1 MKLVRHGQ
9 PGAERAGAID
19 NQGMVRDLSLLV
31 PDLTPEWLSPERL
44 AAVAAIELHRMP
56 MVEQGTRLGPPVSGT
71 RQFIAIGLNY
81 RLHAI
86 ESNLDIP
93 SEPVVFSKAVTA
105 IAGPN
110 DDVPMPEGS
119 VAMDWEVELGV
130 VIGTTARKVDASR
143 ALDHV
148 AGYCLAN
155 DVSERDWQ
163 LRRNGQWIKGKS
175 HDGFGPLGP
184 WLVTTDELSDPQR
197 VELELR
203 VNGERLQHGETSDMI
218 FSVAHIVS
226 YLSHFMTLQAGDVI
240 ITGTPHGVGMGMNPP
255 RYLARGDVMTLSSPQ
270 LGGQRQVV
278 R

>member
-1 MKLVRHGQ
+1 MKLVRHGP

-19 NQGMVRDLSLLV
+19 DQGAVRDLSLLV
-31 PDLTPEWLSPERL
+31 PDVTPEWLSRERL
-44 AAVAAIELHRMP
+44 AAIAAIDLRRMPLVAA
-56 MVEQGTRLGPPVSGT
+56 GTRLGPPVSGT

-86 ESNLDIP
+86 ESKLDIP

-119 VAMDWEVELGV
+119 QAMDWEVELGV
-130 VIGTTARKVDASR
+130 VIGSTARKVDPAR
-143 ALDHV
+143 ALDHL

-218 FSVAHIVS
+218 FPVAQIVS
-226 YLSHFMTLQAGDVI
+226 YLSHFMTLQPGDVI
-240 ITGTPHGVGMGMNPP
+240 ITGTPHGVGMGMSPP
-255 RYLARGDVMTLSSPQ
+255 RYLARGDVMTLTSPQ
-270 LGGQRQVV
+270 LGKQRQVV

>member
-19 NQGMVRDLSLLV
+19 DQGLVRDLSLLV
-31 PDLTPEWLSPERL
+31 PDLTPEWLSRERL
-44 AAVAAIELHRMP
+44 AAIAAIDLRRMP
-56 MVEQGTRLGPPVSGT
+56 IVAPGARLGPPVSGT

-93 SEPVVFSKAVTA
+93 GEPVVFSKAVTA
-105 IAGPN
+105 IAGPD
-110 DDVPMPEGS
+110 DDVRMPEGS

-130 VIGTTARKVDASR
+130 VIGTTARSVQATQ
-143 ALDHV
+143 ALEHV

-155 DVSERDWQ
+155 DISERDWQ

-184 WLVTTDELSDPQR
+184 WLVTTDELRDPQR

-218 FSVAHIVS
+218 FPVAHIVS
-226 YLSHFMTLQAGDVI
+226 YLSHFMTLQPGDVI
-240 ITGTPHGVGMGMNPP
+240 ITGTPHGVGMGLKPP

-270 LGGQRQVV
+270 LGVQRQVV

>member
-1 MKLVRHGQ
+1 MKLLRHG
-9 PGAERAGAID
+9 PAGAERAGAID
-19 NQGMVRDLSLLV
+19 DQGAVRDLSLLV
-31 PDLTPEWLSPERL
+31 PDVTPEWLSRERL
-44 AAVAAIELHRMP
+44 AAIAAIDLHRMP
-56 MVEQGTRLGPPVSGT
+56 LVTAGTRLGPPVSGT
-71 RQFIAIGLNY
+71 GQFIAIGLNY

-86 ESNLDIP
+86 ESKLDIP

-130 VIGTTARKVDASR
+130 VIGTTARKVDPAR

-218 FSVAHIVS
+218 FPVAHIVS
-226 YLSHFMTLQAGDVI
+226 YLSHFMTLQPGDVI
-240 ITGTPHGVGMGMNPP
+240 ITGTPHGVGMGMSPP
-255 RYLARGDVMTLSSPQ
+255 RYLARGDIMALSSPQ
-270 LGGQRQVV
+270 LGEQRQVV